1 MKARNRNTLIATT
14 LALALTAGAGTAFA
28 WGGPQGPRDPADRFD
43 YIFSELNL
51 SEETADDVLEV
62 MDNFRAEQRQ
72 AMQARR
78 DSGAGRPSEEEFAAI
93 RSQARTALSDQL
105 GTVLSADQVDEL
117 MTYMDYH
124 GPMMGAGRPGGR
136 HYDDDHR
143 GYGYGFDDDDDGRP
157 GRYRDN
163 D

>member
-1 MKARNRNTLIATT
+1 MKPLNRNTLIATT

-28 WGGPQGPRDPADRFD
+28 WGGPDGPRAPADRFT

-62 MDNFRAEQRQ
+62 MDNFRDEQRQ

-78 DSGAGRPSEEEFAAI
+78 DSGAGRPSEEEFEAI

-117 MTYMDYH
+117 MTYLDYH

-136 HYDDDHR
+136 HHDGGFR
-143 GYGYGFDDDDDGRP
+143 GPMNWDDDG
-157 GRYRDN
+157 DS
-163 D
+163 DD